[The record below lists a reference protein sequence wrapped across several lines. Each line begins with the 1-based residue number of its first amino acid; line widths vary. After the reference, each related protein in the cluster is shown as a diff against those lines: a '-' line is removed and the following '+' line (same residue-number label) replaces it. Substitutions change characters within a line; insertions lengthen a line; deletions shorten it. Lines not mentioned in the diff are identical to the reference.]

1 MTDLKAPLGTAGTLM
16 LDELERIWWR
26 HEPAPRRAAR
36 LLVADLPTGRLEL
49 SCNEAVDEVTATLDG
64 ERVGRVHDI
73 ALRRQGLMFD
83 GAPGPKLKVGGRVGG
98 LTWRMRGSKLR
109 PLGRTRWFEVDLA
122 GSPYSYCMKGFFQPL
137 VRSATPDGDPV
148 VMVGTSGIALTTK
161 KVKQAELDDTKHT
174 LNWFPQTTT
183 AELVLS
189 ELLTMGMTTR
199 DRSSAGRLAS
209 IRRQPPSVSRIVSTH
224 EP

>member
-1 MTDLKAPLGTAGTLM
+1 MTDLDAPLGTAGTLL
-16 LDELERIWWR
+16 LDELESIWWR
-26 HEPAPRRAAR
+26 HEPTPRRAAR

-49 SCNEAVDEVTATLDG
+49 TCNEAVDEVTATLDG
-64 ERVGRVHDI
+64 RQVGRVHDI

-83 GAPGPKLKVGGRVGG
+83 GAPGPKLEVGDRVGA

-109 PLGRTRWFEVDLA
+109 PLGRTRFFEVDLA
-122 GSPYSYCMKGFFQPL
+122 GSPYSYYMKGFLRPL

-148 VMVGTSGIALTTK
+148 VMVGTSGLAMTNEP
-161 KVKQAELDDTKHT
+161 VKQSELDDTKHT

-183 AELVLS
+183 AELVLA

-199 DRSSAGRLAS
+199 DLWSLPGKMLHTLV
-209 IRRQPPSVSRIVSTH
+209 QGG
-224 EP
+224 

>member
-1 MTDLKAPLGTAGTLM
+1 MTDLNAPLGTAGTLL
-16 LDELERIWWR
+16 LDELESIWWR
-26 HEPAPRRAAR
+26 HEPKPRRAAR
-36 LLVADLPTGRLEL
+36 LLVADLPIGRLEL
-49 SCNEAVDEVTATLDG
+49 TCNEAVDEVTATLDG
-64 ERVGRVHDI
+64 RQVGRVHDI
-73 ALRRQGLMFD
+73 ALRRQTIMWE
-83 GAPGPKLKVGGRVGG
+83 GAPGPKLEVGDRVGA

-122 GSPYSYCMKGFFQPL
+122 GAPYSYYMKGFHHPL

-148 VMVGTSGIALTTK
+148 VVVGTSGTTLSTQGGQG
-161 KVKQAELDDTKHT
+161 VALDDTKHT

-199 DRSSAGRLAS
+199 DLWSLPGKMLNSWAQNG
-209 IRRQPPSVSRIVSTH
+209 
-224 EP
+224 

>member
-1 MTDLKAPLGTAGTLM
+1 MTDLDTPLGTAGTLL
-16 LDELERIWWR
+16 LDELESIWWR
-26 HEPAPRRAAR
+26 HEPTPRRAAR

-49 SCNEAVDEVTATLDG
+49 TCNEAVDEVTATLDG
-64 ERVGRVHDI
+64 RQVGRVHDI

-83 GAPGPKLKVGGRVGG
+83 FAPGPKLEVGDRVGG

-122 GSPYSYCMKGFFQPL
+122 GSPYSYYMKGFFHPL
-137 VRSATPDGDPV
+137 VRSATPEGDPV
-148 VMVGTSGIALTTK
+148 VVVGASGAVLTDK
-161 KVKQAELDDTKHT
+161 NMKQMQQDDTKHT

-183 AELVLS
+183 AELVLA

-199 DRSSAGRLAS
+199 DLWSLPGKMLNSWAQGG
-209 IRRQPPSVSRIVSTH
+209 
-224 EP
+224 